1 MPGRETRKGKGEE
14 SLSSFAVSSEVPADV
29 DTPLPPPINS
39 ELFSAF
45 CLCCTDLCEDKMYY
59 SMESIG
65 SGQWN
70 SSCKL
75 HGKKSFQ
82 ERVCRGRSQERG
94 K

>member
-1 MPGRETRKGKGEE
+1 
-14 SLSSFAVSSEVPADV
+14 
-29 DTPLPPPINS
+29 
-39 ELFSAF
+39 
-45 CLCCTDLCEDKMYY
+45 MYY
-59 SMESIG
+59 SIESIG
-65 SGQWN
+65 SSQWN